1 MRKAFRLLIVF
12 VFSLPLHLFAGSLV
26 VDDNNKETDALR
38 YQYFFLE
45 AMRQQ
50 SMGDYVSAFE
60 LLRHA
65 IDIKPASP
73 EAHYQMA
80 KYFLQMRQDSLAVAS
95 LEKAVGLSPKNE
107 EYQETLAKFYFGTGD
122 TDKAITAFTRLCD
135 VHTDQ
140 TDGLRVLVHLW
151 QQKKNYPKML
161 EMLNRIEQAEGE
173 SEDITLT
180 KVMAYEMMDDSLNA
194 YNVLKQ
200 IADNH
205 PYDISYK
212 VALGNWLLQKNRN
225 NEAFDIFSKALAE
238 DPNNASA
245 QSSLYDY
252 YRQIGDTVKASDMM
266 ERILVGKTTPVE
278 NKLQMLRQ
286 AIQDNEQQGG
296 DSIQMMALFD
306 RIIKASPDEIK
317 LREMK
322 VGYMTMKKFGEAE
335 IDSVLI
341 QILEKAPDNA
351 GARFQLIQRVW
362 SKENWDKVLE
372 LSGPGMLYN
381 PDEMAFYYFSG
392 IACFQKKDEDRAL
405 EYFRKGVA
413 EINDKSDPNIVSE
426 FYAIMGEILY
436 KKGLRNEA
444 FAAYDSCLQWKPD
457 DISTLNNYAYYLSLE
472 GENLK
477 KAEEMSVKT
486 IQAEPTSTTY
496 LDTYAW
502 ILFMQQRYEEAKIY
516 IDRAIANDSTE
527 ESHPDIYEHAG
538 DIYAITGNIDKA
550 VELWTEAQ
558 RRGGDSKLL
567 ARKIKRRKYI
577 EK

>member
-1 MRKAFRLLIVF
+1 MKKAFGLLLVF
-12 VFSLPLHLFAGSLV
+12 FFSLPLHLYAGLLT
-26 VDDNNKETDALR
+26 DDKKETDTQR

-50 SMGDYVSAFE
+50 SMGDYVSAYE

-80 KYFLQMRQDSLAVAS
+80 KYFLQMQQDSLAVAS
-95 LEKAVGLSPKNE
+95 LEKAVGLSPENE
-107 EYQETLAKFYFGTGD
+107 EYQETLAQFYFGTGN
-122 TDKAITAFTRLCD
+122 TDKAIDAFTRLCD
-135 VHTDQ
+135 VHADQ

-180 KVMAYEMMDDSLNA
+180 KVMVYEMMDDSLNA
-194 YNVLKQ
+194 YNVLRQ

-205 PYDISYK
+205 PYDISYQI
-212 VALGNWLLQKNRN
+212 ALGNWLLQKNRN
-225 NEAFDIFSKALAE
+225 NEAFDIFSKALTE
-238 DPNNASA
+238 DPGNANA

-266 ERILVGKTTPVE
+266 ERILIGKTTPTE

-286 AIQDNEQQGG
+286 AIQDNEAQGG
-296 DSIQMMALFD
+296 DSIQMMRLFNK
-306 RIIKASPDEIK
+306 IIDASPDEIE
-317 LREMK
+317 LQEMK
-322 VGYMTMKKFGEAE
+322 VAYMTMKKFDKAE
-335 IDSVLI
+335 VDSALV
-341 QILEKAPDNA
+341 QILDKAPDNA
-351 GARFQLIQRVW
+351 RARFQLIEGYWRAE
-362 SKENWDKVLE
+362 KWDDVLE
-372 LSGPGMLYN
+372 LSVPGMLYN

-392 IACFQKKDEDRAL
+392 IACFQKQDEDKTL

-413 EINDKSDPNIVSE
+413 EVNEKSDPNLVADI
-426 FYAIMGEILY
+426 YTIMGEILY
-436 KKGLRNEA
+436 RKGLHDEA
-444 FAAYDSCLQWKPD
+444 FAALDSCLKWKPD

-472 GENLK
+472 NKDLK

-486 IQAEPTSTTY
+486 IQAEPTSTIY

-502 ILFMQQRYEEAKIY
+502 ILFLQQRNEEAKIY
-516 IDRAIANDSTE
+516 IDRAISNDSTE
-527 ESHPDIYEHAG
+527 DKHPDIYEHAG
-538 DIYAITGNIDKA
+538 DIYALSGNVDKA

-558 RRGGDSKLL
+558 HRGGKGKLL